1 MPQKKTLKSIPAS
14 EHDEQCTFV
23 EWLESKKLKFSA
35 IPNGGTRHMGTAVKL
50 KKEGVRPGLPDLLI
64 LVNDH
69 LVWIEMKRSDRRP
82 KRGGKGGV
90 SDEQWRWID
99 ALNRCDNCQV
109 FVAYSAKEAIDDIEK
124 MLKS

>member
-1 MPQKKTLKSIPAS
+1 
-14 EHDEQCTFV
+14 
-23 EWLESKKLKFSA
+23 
-35 IPNGGTRHMGTAVKL
+35 MGTAVKL

-69 LVWIEMKRSDRRP
+69 LVWIEMKRSDRKPR
-82 KRGGKGGV
+82 RGGKGGV

-109 FVAYSAKEAIDDIEK
+109 FVAYSAKEAIEVVEN